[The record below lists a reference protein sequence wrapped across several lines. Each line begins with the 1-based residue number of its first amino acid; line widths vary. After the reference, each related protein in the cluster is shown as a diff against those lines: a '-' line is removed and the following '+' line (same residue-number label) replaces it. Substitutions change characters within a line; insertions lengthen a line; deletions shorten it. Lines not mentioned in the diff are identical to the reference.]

1 MNIQIPKINTSKN
14 LLAFSAG
21 VDSTALFFIL
31 LENSISFDIAIVN
44 YNLREE
50 SKQEVEYAKKL
61 AFKYNKKIFV
71 QETKLSK
78 NSNFEKK
85 ARDIRYSFFEQIIKE
100 NSYETLI
107 TAHQLNDKLEWFLMQ
122 LSKGAGLVELLGF
135 NIWEE
140 RENYKIFKP
149 LLDIT
154 KKSLEEYLNDK
165 KHKYFIDKTNFDE
178 EYRRNYFRKN
188 FSNRLLE
195 EFEDGIKK
203 SFSYLQE
210 DLNSLNIDTK
220 PILATKKL
228 TIYKSISN
236 NNLDIRVIDKDLK
249 KRGFLL
255 SYAQR
260 EEIVRVKELVISAKI
275 AISYT
280 KDFIFIAPYI
290 KKSMPKEFKESCRLN
305 KIPKNIRAYIFN
317 ENLLEEVINIS
328 N

>member
-280 KDFIFIAPYI
+280 KNFIFIAPYI